1 MNNYIILEN
10 RAELTTSQVLS
21 GMNFSAIVAGAAAV
35 SSDILGGSSFGKG
48 FLSKGFLAVLI
59 VVGSAAVYKNYLSNT
74 NESAI
79 YNTEESDN
87 ENVLMRDKSKG
98 PMLMMETIPPK
109 NNKLLTQEGP
119 NGACQPRSDGKY
131 DATNSHLTYNGPYVP
146 LINQDSAIAAE
157 ELKAAAT
164 VTKSPVLNQMVQ
176 MPQPLTC
183 GKINQPVPNGM
194 TEEPKVYNTTVPFN
208 ASPNAK
214 SFVWQPVSF
223 NHSVDHAA
231 GNFKVDCSGGCDFNY
246 ISGTELDGKNYKGV
260 WMQVKKDKK
269 SKFKLET
276 GLKNISLIRTE
287 GNKCIA
293 IHPIAV
299 GIDGPQWQK
308 KEWTYIS
315 NKFKTNGTTYQ
326 IGDHIDF
333 YFIFEDVR
341 VGDKL
346 IIDDFV
352 ETLVVEK

>member
-1 MNNYIILEN
+1 
-10 RAELTTSQVLS
+10 VLS

-35 SSDILGGSSFGKG
+35 SSDVLGGSSLGKG

-59 VVGSAAVYKNYLSNT
+59 VVGSAAVYKNYLSDT
-74 NESAI
+74 SESAF
-79 YNTEESDN
+79 YNSETSET
-87 ENVLMRDKSKG
+87 ENVLIRDKSKG

-109 NNKLLTQEGP
+109 NSKASNAIP
-119 NGACQPRSDGKY
+119 NAACQPGNHGGGGDGI
-131 DATNSHLTYNGPYVP
+131 NNHLTYNGPYVP
-146 LINQDSAIAAE
+146 LIDQDSVKAAE
-157 ELKAAAT
+157 ELKAT
-164 VTKSPVLNQMVQ
+164 VTLTKSPVSLPSQMVQ

-183 GKINQPVPNGM
+183 GKVSLPVNNMTPSPAFNPNGM
-194 TEEPKVYNTTVPFN
+194 TEEPRTYNTTVPFN

-214 SFVWQPVSF
+214 SFIWEPSSF
-223 NHSVDHAA
+223 NQSVDHAA

-260 WMQVKKDKK
+260 WMQVKRDKK

-293 IHPIAV
+293 IHPVAV

-315 NKFKTNGTTYQ
+315 NKVKTNGATYQ
-326 IGDHIDF
+326 FGDHIDF
-333 YFIFEDVR
+333 YFVFEDVR